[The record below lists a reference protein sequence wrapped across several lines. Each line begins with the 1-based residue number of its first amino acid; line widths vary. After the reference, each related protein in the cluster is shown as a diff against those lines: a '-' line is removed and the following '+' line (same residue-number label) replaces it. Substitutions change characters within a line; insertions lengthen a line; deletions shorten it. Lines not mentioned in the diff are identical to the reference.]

1 MKWQRSVIWCSCGSH
16 AISID
21 RWKSEIGV
29 DTSIQLWESKGMRD
43 HKKLRDRISDAW
55 AALRGVLYLDGICL
69 EDESEVQK
77 LIEALQKEPTN
88 WQDEE

>member
-1 MKWQRSVIWCSCGSH
+1 MKFQRSIIFCSCGSH

-21 RWKSEIGV
+21 RWKSDIGV
-29 DTSIQLWESKGMRD
+29 DTSIQLWEERGMSN
-43 HKKLRDRISDAW
+43 HTKLRDRIHDAW
-55 AALRGVLYLDGICL
+55 AALRGVLYCDGIFL
-69 EDESEVQK
+69 EDEGEVKK